1 MIRVARNAGF
11 CMGVKRALDL
21 VRRLAA
27 EGRGPIYTDGP
38 LIHNPGIVETLARER
53 IRALK
58 DGESPGSG
66 LIVIR
71 AHGVSPRR
79 REELKRIGLPLFDAT
94 CPDVAKVQAIVRRY
108 ARDGY
113 EIAIVGDRGHAEVE
127 GLLGFSEGGGRVV
140 GSQRDVDT
148 LPPGARVCVVAQTT
162 QDAQLFRELA
172 ERIRLCAA
180 ECVVCDT
187 ICRSTKER
195 QAEALDIARQADAVI
210 VVGGKNS
217 ANTARL
223 ATIVGAAGVKVI
235 HAESEKDLCA
245 RDFAEAQRIGIVA
258 GASTPHWSIE
268 RVEKWL
274 RLHRFA
280 SAPPAAPGCSGP
292 SCASE
297 KPDNPHPGKNL
308 C

>member
-1 MIRVARNAGF
+1 MIRVARSAGF

-58 DGESPGSG
+58 DGESPTRG

-71 AHGVSPRR
+71 AHGVSPSR

-127 GLLGFSEGGGRVV
+127 GLLGFSDGRGRVV
-140 GSQRDVDT
+140 GSHADVDA

-162 QDAQLFRELA
+162 QDTRLFRELA
-172 ERIRLCAA
+172 RRIRRCAA
-180 ECVVCDT
+180 GCVVCDT

-195 QAEALDIARQADAVI
+195 QAEALEIARQADAVV
-210 VVGGKNS
+210 VVGGRNS

-235 HAESEKDLCA
+235 HAESKKDLRA
-245 RDFAEAQRIGIVA
+245 GDFAGVRRVGVVA
-258 GASTPHWSIE
+258 GASTPPWSIE
-268 RVEKWL
+268 QVERWL
-274 RLHRFA
+274 RLQPFA
-280 SAPPAAPGCSGP
+280 AGLHAPPGRAGSPGASGK
-292 SCASE
+292 SE
-297 KPDNPHPGKNL
+297 NPHSGKNV